1 MFQSFMKSGRHY
13 RARSE
18 TRNPKGAREWR
29 WVSRL
34 QAVRMQ
40 NGNLPPEAG
49 HRTRPTQRRWLM
61 AFRPKDLAGNFKFRQ
76 CLRMVRLVL
85 FDVDGTLVHTGRA
98 GSQAFAKTFAT
109 EFNAH
114 DGIEKIKFA
123 GRTDVSL
130 VREFFGYHNIP
141 ATPENFQRFF
151 ERFVFWLDR
160 MVAQGNGE
168 ICRGVPEFLDEL
180 RTLPHPPVLGLLTG
194 NIRLGAE
201 IKLRRYGLWHLFET
215 GGFADDHEDRNHI
228 AAAALERGRRVLGK
242 NLRPEEIVVVG
253 DTPFDIRC
261 GKFIGAKV
269 LAVATG
275 GAKLDELK
283 RHQPDWVVED
293 LTRVSAREVCDQR

>member
-1 MFQSFMKSGRHY
+1 
-13 RARSE
+13 
-18 TRNPKGAREWR
+18 
-29 WVSRL
+29 
-34 QAVRMQ
+34 
-40 NGNLPPEAG
+40 
-49 HRTRPTQRRWLM
+49 
-61 AFRPKDLAGNFKFRQ
+61 
-76 CLRMVRLVL
+76 MVRLVL

-114 DGIEKIKFA
+114 DGIEKIRFA

-151 ERFVFWLDR
+151 ERYVFWLDQI
-160 MVAQGNGE
+160 VAQSNGE
-168 ICRGVPEFLDEL
+168 ICRGVPEFFNDL
-180 RTLPHPPVLGLLTG
+180 RALPHPPMLGLLTG

-201 IKLRRYGLWHLFET
+201 IKLRRYGLWDLFET

-253 DTPFDIRC
+253 DTPYDIRC

-283 RHQPDWVVED
+283 RHQPDWAVED
-293 LTRVSAREVCDQR
+293 LTRVSGAGNLRIGVAA